1 MKRLFILAGF
11 HKTGTSS
18 VQRILSTLH
27 DQEKL
32 KENPSLHYF
41 EAGRMQ
47 NWVSHSGVVYDLL
60 ANNRESLRKMQ
71 EEAKLSRSETG
82 VISSE
87 DFSYLFSCG
96 VLQETID
103 AFTDLDV
110 HLVYFVRAHDKWIES
125 MYNEDVK
132 RMRVN
137 CEISDYIQSKINSFS
152 FLRAI
157 NFSERFIKKENIHV
171 FIFDPKTFSSNI
183 MDLLGVGDI
192 WDGQTPWDNPS
203 LSVNCVELL
212 RHMSM
217 EYPELVHNVEM
228 LIDNLYRLQGHLGL
242 ETDLSF
248 MSSDHNAMI
257 FNHYF
262 EESIGLSELS
272 GGPSIPF
279 WTPRTGLF
287 ITQSQ
292 QSRALEFMKTVISG
306 DIKGMG

>member
-27 DQEKL
+27 EHEKL

-47 NWVSHSGVVYDLL
+47 GWVSHSGVVYDLL
-60 ANNRESLRKMQ
+60 ANNHESLRKMQ

-103 AFTDLDV
+103 AFSDLDV

-137 CEISDYIQSKINSFS
+137 CEISEYIQFKINSFS
-152 FLRAI
+152 FLNII
-157 NFSERFIKKENIHV
+157 NFSEKFVKKENIHI
-171 FIFDPKTFSSNI
+171 FIFDSESFSSNI
-183 MDLLGVGDI
+183 IDLLGVRGI

-217 EYPELVHNVEM
+217 EYPKLGNNVKT

-248 MSSDHNAMI
+248 MSPDHNAMI
-257 FNHYF
+257 FNYYF
-262 EESIGLSELS
+262 EESVRLSELS

-292 QSRALEFMKTVISG
+292 QNRALEFMKTVISG
-306 DIKGMG
+306 DIKGMR

>member
-18 VQRILSTLH
+18 VQRILSALH
-27 DQEKL
+27 EQEKL
-32 KENPSLHYF
+32 KENPSIHYF

-47 NWVSHSGVVYDLL
+47 NWVSHSGLVYDLL

-71 EEAKLSRSETG
+71 EEAKMSRSETG

-87 DFSYLFSCG
+87 DFSYLSSCG
-96 VLQETID
+96 ILQETID
-103 AFTDLDV
+103 AFPDLDI

-137 CEISDYIQSKINSFS
+137 CKISEYIQSKISTFS
-152 FLRAI
+152 FLKAI
-157 NFSERFIKKENIHV
+157 NFSERFVQKENIHV
-171 FIFDPKTFSSNI
+171 FIFDPKTFSSNV
-183 MDLLGVGDI
+183 MDILGVKNI
-192 WDGQTPWDNPS
+192 WNGQTPWDNPS

-217 EYPELVHNVEM
+217 EYPDLVYNIET

-242 ETDLSF
+242 DTDLSF
-248 MSSDHNAMI
+248 MSCDHNAMI

-262 EESIGLSELS
+262 EESVCLSELS

-287 ITQSQ
+287 ITQSN